1 MGLIKAFAGSAISYI
16 GDLWEDYIYC
26 DSLDSDTLVQ
36 KGHARRSPGAG
47 KSGSDNI
54 ITEGSRIAVND
65 GQMLIVVE
73 NGRII
78 DFSAEPG
85 GYEYKSNTEPSA
97 FCGKFGDAMRLS
109 FGEMKKRFA
118 YGGQAA
124 NDQRVYFVN
133 TKEIMNNKFGFGNV
147 PYRDAEFNMTILM
160 QGFGTYTFELVD
172 PIVFYTNVCGNV
184 EEKFDKSEILSQM
197 KTEIQNALLPVMGE
211 LAKKGVHYDEIALQ
225 TETILRLLQNQL
237 CEQWKNDRGIEI
249 KTMAFGN
256 ILPDDES
263 VDKIRQLQ
271 ESRAY
276 AGNRAMLGAR
286 VGAAQANAMES
297 AAENTSGAVNG
308 FMGMGM
314 AQNTGGVNVTELMRE
329 EPVKKPEAQNE
340 AVWTCECGM
349 VNTTKF
355 CPNCGGKKPEN
366 AVCSGCGYE
375 IPIQFANMKFC
386 PNCGKER

>member
-26 DSLDSDTLVQ
+26 DSLNSDTLVQ
-36 KGHARRSPGAG
+36 KGRARRSPGAG

-160 QGFGTYTFELVD
+160 QGFGTYT
-172 PIVFYTNVCGNV
+172 
-184 EEKFDKSEILSQM
+184 FDKSEILSQM

-329 EPVKKPEAQNE
+329 EPVKKPRFKMKRH
-340 AVWTCECGM
+340 GH
-349 VNTTKF
+349 VNV
-355 CPNCGGKKPEN
+355 EW
-366 AVCSGCGYE
+366 
-375 IPIQFANMKFC
+375 
-386 PNCGKER
+386 